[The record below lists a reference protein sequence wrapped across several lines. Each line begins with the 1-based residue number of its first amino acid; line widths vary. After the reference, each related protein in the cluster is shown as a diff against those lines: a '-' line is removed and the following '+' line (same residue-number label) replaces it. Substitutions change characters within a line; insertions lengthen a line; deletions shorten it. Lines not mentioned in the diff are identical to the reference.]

1 MQLEGCIT
9 LASLAKSDEEVKQ
22 RISKGGGQS
31 LILAAL
37 HRHKKSPELQRW
49 GYKALR
55 AITTTSD
62 FAVAGGKA
70 GTAGAKN
77 GGGGKHGA

>member
-1 MQLEGCIT
+1 MSRE
-9 LASLAKSDEEVKQ
+9 ARERE
-22 RISKGGGQS
+22 RSKGGGQA

-55 AITTTSD
+55 AVTTTSD

-70 GTAGAKN
+70 GAAGAAGAKN
-77 GGGGKHGA
+77 GGGGGKPGA